1 MILIL
6 IIYAVV
12 AAILY
17 IIGYWFC
24 CKSYIKY
31 RDKWNL
37 SFREYYDDQC
47 GWFLVPAFGWPVLIF
62 FFPLLLLVY
71 ICFRITRKIKK
82 HFKIVN

>member
-17 IIGYWFC
+17 VIGYWFV
-24 CKSYIKY
+24 CKSYTKY
-31 RDKWNL
+31 RNKGNL
-37 SFREYYDDQC
+37 SFKEYYDDLC
-47 GWFLVPAFGWPVLIF
+47 GWFIVPAFGWPVLIF